1 MDDKTEE
8 EEESCELPGW
18 ARDMGPL
25 ISFSFSSRW
34 QLVSLS
40 NILNVNNV
48 IIIKSSPLYNGPQLT
63 VFLSVCISDY
73 NLISPDLQIR
83 DCGGGPGAEPQ

>member
-8 EEESCELPGW
+8 EEEESCEFPGW

-40 NILNVNNV
+40 NILNVSNV
-48 IIIKSSPLYNGPQLT
+48 IIIMSYTMDHG
-63 VFLSVCISDY
+63 
-73 NLISPDLQIR
+73 
-83 DCGGGPGAEPQ
+83 